1 MFTAHLH
8 LLSNHVPLLGFF
20 FGGLILFYGLIRKNA
35 GIMSG
40 GYLALVFA
48 GIGGIIAYFTGEP
61 AEDAVKGIAGVATR
75 AIGEHEEAAGFAI
88 FCIGIV
94 ALLSV
99 QGFIWALK
107 ENKNLKK
114 FTIVVLILV
123 LIGIGII
130 SRTAYLGGKIRH
142 TEFYTNTGAMK
153 PANVE
158 NQEGEDKD

>member
-1 MFTAHLH
+1 M
-8 LLSNHVPLLGFF
+8 
-20 FGGLILFYGLIRKNA
+20 
-35 GIMSG
+35 
-40 GYLALVFA
+40 
-48 GIGGIIAYFTGEP
+48 
-61 AEDAVKGIAGVATR
+61 ATR